1 MATTQVDST
10 AALISALQHAQ
21 GGDVILLAAG
31 TYSGASINGLSIP
44 GGVTVTSADA
54 AHQAVLTNFNILNS
68 QGLTFSNVELFA
80 QGTSG
85 FTFQVKAS
93 SDIHFDNITLHG
105 SLDDDPSNDAS
116 GLQVMGS
123 SNITITN
130 SDFTQ
135 LARGMAVSTSTDV
148 TIENNYIHDIRSD
161 GMDFAQVGNVRIL
174 HNILKDFS
182 PATGDHPDAIQFW
195 TQGTTAP
202 SHDILISGNL
212 ITRGD
217 GTGGAQGIFMGDEL
231 GTMHF
236 QRVTISDN
244 LLLGTGL
251 NALRINGATG
261 LTLSNN
267 DLVTFAGQDK
277 TYILIQ
283 NADGVTA
290 TGNESIMYGWD
301 KVTGLT
307 QSGNITTVA
316 VVDSGLA
323 ALKAWFAV
331 HPEDSLILG
340 SAASGGTTTSGD
352 LGDNVLNGSSGADLI
367 FGSSGAD
374 TITDA
379 GGSNYLRGDDGN
391 DSVVGGAGFDDINGN
406 LGNDTATGGLGDD
419 WVVGGKDQDLLWGD
433 AGADI
438 VYGNL
443 GADTCNGGDGND
455 VVRGGQQDDT
465 LTGEAGNDWLS
476 GDRDTDVM
484 TGGVGAD
491 VFHTFGDAGIDRVT
505 DFNRAEGDRVQLDA
519 GTTYTVAQVGA
530 DTVIS
535 MTGGGQ
541 MILEGVQMST
551 LTPGWIFGA

>member
-10 AALISALQHAQ
+10 AALVSALQHAQ
-21 GGDVILLAAG
+21 GGDIILLAAG
-31 TYSGASINGLSIP
+31 TYSGASISGITIP
-44 GGVTVTSADA
+44 GGVTITSADPT
-54 AHQAVLTNFNILNS
+54 HQAVLTNFNILNS

-80 QGTSG
+80 TGTSG

-93 SDIHFDNITLHG
+93 SDIHFDHISLHG

-123 SNITITN
+123 TNVTITN

-135 LARGMAVSTSTDV
+135 LARGMAISTSTDV
-148 TIENNYIHDIRSD
+148 TVENNYIHDIRSD

-212 ITRGD
+212 IMRGD

-231 GTMHF
+231 GNMHF
-236 QRVTISDN
+236 ERVTVSDN

-251 NALRINGATG
+251 NALRINGATN

-290 TGNESIMYGWD
+290 TGNESILYGWD
-301 KVTGLT
+301 KVTNLT
-307 QSGNITTVA
+307 QSGNVTTVA
-316 VVDSGLA
+316 VADSGLA
-323 ALKAWFAV
+323 ALKAWFTL

-340 SAASGGTTTSGD
+340 SSAGAGTTTSGD
-352 LGDNVLNGSSGADLI
+352 LGDNALAGTSGADLI
-367 FGSSGAD
+367 FGSSGND

-391 DSVVGGAGFDDINGN
+391 DSVVGGSGFDDINGN
-406 LGNDTATGGLGDD
+406 LGNDTVAGGLGDD
-419 WVVGGKDQDLLWGD
+419 WVVGGKDQDVVRGD
-433 AGADI
+433 AGNDI

-443 GADTCNGGDGND
+443 GLDSCEGGDGAD
-455 VVRGGQQDDT
+455 IVRGGQQDDT
-465 LTGEAGNDWLS
+465 LSGGAGNDWLS
-476 GDRDTDVM
+476 GDRDSDVI
-484 TGGVGAD
+484 TGGAGAD

-505 DFNRAEGDRVQLDA
+505 DFSRAEGDRVQLDP

-530 DTVIS
+530 DTVIT
-535 MTGGGQ
+535 MGGGGQ
-541 MILEGVQMST
+541 MVLAGVDMGS
-551 LTPGWIFGA
+551 LTPGWVFGA